1 MTIALVGPRNCG
13 KSTLFNR
20 LTGGSARVG
29 NFPGVTVERKSGFA
43 LGHEDW
49 EIVDLPGVCSLHPCS
64 PDEAITRAFLLSS
77 RPDVIIS
84 AADATALERGLYLTL
99 QLTQLGIPTVLA
111 LNMTD
116 ELSAGGGSVDESTL
130 SGGLGL
136 PVVSVSARSGLGLDE
151 LLGQCAAVCGHPPRR
166 GGHAFSA
173 GVEDCM
179 RALEGVVREGSEHA
193 GIPARFAA
201 SCLIAGDGEIV
212 SRLGLTPAETDRAGR
227 IIAQTERELGVDCA
241 GALVTSRW
249 ATADRLCLECVKKP
263 ARLRADRFTLRADRL
278 LAGSAAAI
286 PVFACIML
294 AVFFVSFHLAGGFAD
309 NVLAPALEALFRAA
323 DGTMLRIGVH
333 PLVRSLVTDGIF
345 AGAGTVLRFMPVIFT
360 LLLLLSLLEDVGYLA
375 RIAFI
380 SDRPLARLGLSGASA
395 VPLLM
400 GFGCTV
406 PAVTAARTLPDAR
419 ERLAAAMLTPF
430 MSCSAKLPVYALFTA
445 AIFPRARAFVMLG
458 LYLLGILCFVPA
470 ALLARRASPRGESS
484 GFVMELPRYRMPSL
498 GGAARLVWDKAL
510 DFLRRTFSIILL
522 ASVAVW
528 FLRSFDARFQPVS
541 DPSRSLLAG
550 VGGLVSPLFAPLGFG
565 DWRACTALIAGLLAK
580 EAVVG
585 TLGVLLGPQPLSSVF
600 TPPSALS
607 FLVFVLLY
615 TPCAAALACLHR
627 ETGSAVKT
635 AAVALFQ
642 CAAAW
647 LCSALVYALAF
658 AIFPRL

>member
-29 NFPGVTVERKSGFA
+29 NFPGVTVERKSGFV

-49 EIVDLPGVCSLHPCS
+49 EVVDLPGVCSLHPCS
-64 PDEAITRAFLLSS
+64 PDEAITRGFLLDN
-77 RPDVIIS
+77 RPDVIIN

-99 QLTQLGIPTVLA
+99 QLAQLGIPTVLA

-116 ELSAGGGSVDESTL
+116 ELNAGGGSVDERVL
-130 SGGLGL
+130 SGELGL
-136 PVVSVSARSGLGLDE
+136 PVVSVSARRGLGLDA
-151 LLGQCAAVCGHPPRR
+151 LLGQCAAVCGRPPR
-166 GGHAFSA
+166 HCPQAFSQM
-173 GVEDCM
+173 EQCL
-179 RALEGVVREGSEHA
+179 RALEGVVREGSERA

-201 SCLIAGDGEIV
+201 SCLLAGDEEII
-212 SRLGLTPAETDRAGR
+212 SRLALASDESGRAARIITRTERVLGLDRA
-227 IIAQTERELGVDCA
+227 E
-241 GALVTSRW
+241 ALAASRW
-249 ATADRLCLECVKKP
+249 TAVDRLCGQCVKKP
-263 ARLRADRFTLRADRL
+263 AQRRADRFTLRADRL
-278 LAGSAAAI
+278 LAGSPAAI
-286 PVFACIML
+286 PVFVCIML
-294 AVFFVSFHLAGGFAD
+294 AVFFFSFHLAGGFAD
-309 NVLAPALEALFRAA
+309 KVLAPALDALFRAA
-323 DGTMLRIGVH
+323 NTAMLRFGVH
-333 PLVRSLVTDGIF
+333 PIVRSLVSDGIF
-345 AGAGTVLRFMPVIFT
+345 AGAGTVARFMPVVFV
-360 LLLLLSLLEDVGYLA
+360 LLLLLSILEDGGYLA

-380 SDRPLARLGLSGASA
+380 TDRPLARLGLSGASA
-395 VPLLM
+395 APLLM

-445 AIFPRARAFVMLG
+445 ALFPKARAFVMLG

-470 ALLARRASPRGESS
+470 ALLMRCSPPRGEASA
-484 GFVMELPRYRMPSL
+484 FVMELPRYRLPSL
-498 GGAARLVWDKAL
+498 RGTVRLAWDRAL

-528 FLRSFDARFQPVS
+528 FLRSFDAHFQPVS
-541 DPSRSLLAG
+541 DPGRSLLAD

-585 TLGVLLGPQPLSSVF
+585 TLGVLLGAQPLASVF
-600 TPPSALS
+600 SPRSALS

-647 LCSALVYALAF
+647 ICSALVYALAGLF
-658 AIFPRL
+658 V

>member
-13 KSTLFNR
+13 KSSLFNR

-29 NFPGVTVERKSGFA
+29 NFPGVTVERKSGPA

-64 PDEAITRAFLLSS
+64 PDEAITRGFLLDSP
-77 RPDVIIS
+77 PDVIIS
-84 AADATALERGLYLTL
+84 AADATAPERGLYLTL

-116 ELSAGGGSVDESTL
+116 ELSAGGGSVDERVL

-151 LLGQCAAVCGHPPRR
+151 LLEQCAAVCGHPPRR
-166 GGHAFSA
+166 GGHALPPDL
-173 GVEDCM
+173 ERCL
-179 RALEGVVREGSEHA
+179 RAVEGVVREGSERA

-212 SRLGLTPAETDRAGR
+212 SRLGLTPDGAGRAGR
-227 IIAQTERELGVDCA
+227 IAARAERTLGLDCA
-241 GALVTSRW
+241 AALVTSRW
-249 ATADRLCLECVKKP
+249 DMVDRLCLECVKRP
-263 ARLRADRFTLRADRL
+263 ARLPADRLTLRADRL
-278 LAGSAAAI
+278 LAGGAAAI
-286 PVFACIML
+286 PVFICIML
-294 AVFFVSFHLAGGFAD
+294 ALFFVSFHLAGGFAD
-309 NVLAPALEALFRAA
+309 NVLAPALETLFRAA
-323 DGTMLRIGVH
+323 GRAMLRTGVH
-333 PLVRSLVTDGIF
+333 PLVRSLVSDGIF
-345 AGAGTVLRFMPVIFT
+345 SGVGTVMRFMPVIFT
-360 LLLLLSLLEDVGYLA
+360 LLLLLSLLEDGGYLA

-380 SDRPLARLGLSGASA
+380 SDRPLARLGLSGASV

-419 ERLAAAMLTPF
+419 ERLAAAVLTPF

-445 AIFPRARAFVMLG
+445 ALFPRARAAVMLG
-458 LYLLGILCFVPA
+458 LYLLGVLCFVPA
-470 ALLARRASPRGESS
+470 ALLTRRVSPRGESS
-484 GFVMELPRYRMPSL
+484 GFVMELPRYRPPSL
-498 GGAARLVWDKAL
+498 RAAVRLVWDKAA

-541 DPSRSLLAG
+541 DPALSLLAG
-550 VGGLVSPLFAPLGFG
+550 VGGLISPLFAPLGFG

-585 TLGVLLGPQPLSSVF
+585 TLGVLLGPEPLSSVF

-627 ETGSAVKT
+627 ETGSAAKT
-635 AAVALFQ
+635 AAAALFQ

-658 AIFPRL
+658 AIFSRL

>member
-29 NFPGVTVERKSGFA
+29 NFPGVTVERKSGLV

-49 EIVDLPGVCSLHPCS
+49 EIVDLPGVCSLHPRS
-64 PDEAITRAFLLSS
+64 PDEAITRRFLLDD
-77 RPDVIIS
+77 RPDVIIN

-99 QLTQLGIPTVLA
+99 QLTQLDIPTVLA

-116 ELSAGGGSVDESTL
+116 ELSAGGGSVDERVL
-130 SGGLGL
+130 SGELGL
-136 PVVSVSARSGLGLDE
+136 PVVNISARRGLGLDE
-151 LLGQCAAVCGHPPRR
+151 LLRQCAAVRGRPPRHVR
-166 GGHAFSA
+166 QAFS
-173 GVEDCM
+173 ETERCL
-179 RALEGVVREGSEHA
+179 RALESVVGEGPERA

-201 SCLIAGDGEIV
+201 SCLLAGDEEIIP
-212 SRLGLTPAETDRAGR
+212 RLALTSAEAGRAER
-227 IIAQTERELGVDCA
+227 IIARTERVLGLDRA

-249 ATADRLCLECVKKP
+249 AAVDRLCGQCVKKP
-263 ARLRADRFTLRADRL
+263 APRRSDRFTLCADRL
-278 LAGSAAAI
+278 LAGSPAAI
-286 PVFACIML
+286 PVFICVML
-294 AVFFVSFHLAGGFAD
+294 TVFFCSFHLAGGFAD
-309 NVLAPALEALFRAA
+309 NVLAPALDALFRAA
-323 DGTMLRIGVH
+323 DGAMLRFGVH
-333 PLVRSLVTDGIF
+333 PLVRSLVSEGVF
-345 AGAGTVLRFMPVIFT
+345 AGAGTVVRFMPVIFI
-360 LLLLLSLLEDVGYLA
+360 LLLLLSLLEDCGYLA

-380 SDRPLARLGLSGASA
+380 TDRPLARLGLSGASA
-395 VPLLM
+395 APLLM

-445 AIFPRARAFVMLG
+445 ALFPKARVLVMLG
-458 LYLLGILCFVPA
+458 LYLLGIICFVPA
-470 ALLARRASPRGESS
+470 ALLMRHLSPRGDSS
-484 GFVMELPRYRMPSL
+484 GFVMELPRYRLPSL
-498 GGAARLVWDKAL
+498 RGTVRLAWDRAL

-541 DPSRSLLAG
+541 NPAHSLLAG
-550 VGGLVSPLFAPLGFG
+550 IGGLLTPLFAPLGFG
-565 DWRACTALIAGLLAK
+565 DWRACTALMAGLLAK

-585 TLGVLLGPQPLSSVF
+585 TLGVLLGSAPLASVF
-600 TPPSALS
+600 TPRSALS

-627 ETGSAVKT
+627 ETGSAART

-647 LCSALVYALAF
+647 LCSALVYALTGLF
-658 AIFPRL
+658 V